1 MPLERKTMK
10 ARPLPPVRFNG
21 GILAVLFALLGI
33 APAPAPAQAPD
44 TAAGYPPQQIR
55 FVVPFTA
62 GGGTDVI
69 MRIVAK
75 HLSDNWKIT
84 ALVDNRVGAGGVVGS
99 QYVTTQ
105 KPDGRTF
112 LAVASAF
119 AVRAAIDRGLPYDA
133 TRDFSGVGQMAR
145 SPSFM
150 VVSTSHGFN
159 SLKELIAYAKKQ
171 PAGVFYTSAGVGST
185 AHLHAAAVAHLAGI
199 KADHAPQR
207 GTPEA
212 VNEAM
217 VGGSLHLCAARMRSA
232 REGGQAPDPGD
243 DFPAGARLPAPTRR
257 RGYPGMRVTTGLR
270 VRAGRHPAA
279 IRERVEGNARI
290 LAARSASVFRARVR
304 TLSHAPGAL
313 EAMCPMTSPFASVG
327 SATKLISR
335 VKTWNHRS
343 APEKWAM
350 SCRRRSF
357 S

>member
-1 MPLERKTMK
+1 MK
-10 ARPLPPVRFNG
+10 PGSLTPARFHSRVMAVLRT
-21 GILAVLFALLGI
+21 LAVAAL
-33 APAPAPAQAPD
+33 AVPAVAQAQAPD
-44 TAAGYPPQQIR
+44 AAAGYPPQQIR

-75 HLSDNWKIT
+75 HLSENWKIT

-119 AVRAAIDRGLPYDA
+119 AVRAAIDRSVPYDA
-133 TRDFSGVGQMAR
+133 TRDFSGVGQMAI

-150 VVSTSHGFN
+150 IVSTSHGFG

-171 PAGVFYTSAGVGST
+171 PQGVFYTSAGVGST

-212 VNEAM
+212 VTEAM
-217 VGGSLHLCAARMRSA
+217 TGRVLYAFAPGPNAIPLARAGKLQVLATTS
-232 REGGQAPDPGD
+232 
-243 DFPAGARLPAPTRR
+243 PAGARFLPGIPSLTQAGLPGYEGDDWFGVFAP
-257 RGYPGMRVTTGLR
+257 
-270 VRAGRHPAA
+270 AGTPLP
-279 IRERVEGNARI
+279 IRERVSKEMARI
-290 LAARSASVFRARVR
+290 LALPDTRERLTSLGAEAASSPPARFEAFSRDYIARVR
-304 TLSHAPGAL
+304 
-313 EAMCPMTSPFASVG
+313 
-327 SATKLISR
+327 KLADAIGI
-335 VKTWNHRS
+335 K
-343 APEKWAM
+343 PQ
-350 SCRRRSF
+350 
-357 S
+357 